1 MRTKMCPAH
10 PHHPHHHTRTQCFII
25 LNDIQVGATATISN
39 SLKPVWED
47 EVFDITLPEEGFDTC
62 EVRVEI
68 WDMDVTGKGSLLGQ
82 VVLTG
87 PQLLGLDGE
96 TVGYNLVAK
105 IEEVHKKKKKQN
117 KYVGGLVKFAGSV
130 RDPEN
135 CYSGIKPVH
144 FIHKP
149 TLVLKIVKA
158 KGLKKAGEKGGGS
171 LSLCKVC
178 TRE

>member
-1 MRTKMCPAH
+1 MRTKTRPM
-10 PHHPHHHTRTQCFII
+10 HPHHHTRTQCFII

-47 EVFDITLPEEGFDTC
+47 EVFDITLPEKGFDTC

-68 WDMDVTGKGSLLGQ
+68 WDMDVAGKGSLLGQ

-87 PQLLGLDGE
+87 PQLLGLGGE

-105 IEEVHKKKKKQN
+105 TEEAHKKKKKQN
-117 KYVGGLVKFAGSV
+117 KYVGGLIKFAGSV

-149 TLVLKIVKA
+149 TLILKIVKA
-158 KGLKKAGEKGGGS
+158 KGLKKAGEKEGES
-171 LSLCKVC
+171 MSLCTVC
-178 TRE
+178 TGE